1 MATLYEIDNDLYEC
15 VDQETGEIIDSDKLN
30 ALLMERSIKIENVA
44 LWVKELDACAAAI
57 KAERAALEKRMKAA
71 EIKAKSLRLWL
82 SEALNEQRF
91 ETSKVCVTFR
101 KSISTEVD
109 EARLP
114 QEWSVK
120 KVTYTPDKTS
130 IKAALLKGEVIIG
143 AKLVEKKNIQIR

>member
-1 MATLYEIDNDLYEC
+1 MATLYEIDNALYEC
-15 VDQETGEIIDSDKLN
+15 VDQETGEIIDNDKLN

-57 KAERAALEKRMKAA
+57 KAECAALEKRMKAA

-120 KVTYTPDKTS
+120 KVTYTPDKAS
-130 IKAALLKGEVIIG
+130 IKEALLKGEVISG
-143 AKLVEKKNIQIR
+143 AKLVEHRNIQIR